1 MFRFIRLGFLKNHIY
16 KQAIIM
22 RILANLLTTITLI
35 AIWKAIGRSE
45 ALPLSTDQFITYSI
59 YAMFISSVYNLNVV
73 GTISS
78 SVRSGDII
86 FYISKPKSLCS
97 QIFFETLG
105 GSLFKLCYIAVPSLL
120 ILVLT
125 QGGTS
130 LYVENF
136 FPAIMVFVLSY
147 LFMFFIEAIFGML
160 SIFALNAWGLQS
172 LKISLIAVLSGQ
184 LIPLALYPDN
194 LKRMVESLP
203 FTKLYSYPILLLL
216 GEDTFYAGVFVE
228 YLYVFLVLGAL
239 YAVLSTLVLRRVAIN
254 GG

>member
-1 MFRFIRLGFLKNHIY
+1 
-16 KQAIIM
+16 M

-35 AIWKAIGRSE
+35 AIWRAIGSSE
-45 ALPLSTDQFITYSI
+45 MLPLSTDQFIVYSI

-73 GTISS
+73 GLISN

-105 GSLFKLCYIAVPSLL
+105 ASLFKLCYIAVPSLF

-125 QGGTS
+125 QGLS
-130 LYVENF
+130 YIYVENLF
-136 FPAIMVFVLSY
+136 AAVVIFALSY

-172 LKISLIAVLSGQ
+172 LKVSLIAVLSGQ
-184 LIPLALYPDN
+184 LIPLALYPDA
-194 LKRMVESLP
+194 LKRFVESLP

-216 GEDTFYAGVFVE
+216 GEDTFYSGVLLE
-228 YLYVFLVLGAL
+228 YLYVFVVLGVL
-239 YAVLSTLVLRRVAIN
+239 YISLSTLVLRRVAVN